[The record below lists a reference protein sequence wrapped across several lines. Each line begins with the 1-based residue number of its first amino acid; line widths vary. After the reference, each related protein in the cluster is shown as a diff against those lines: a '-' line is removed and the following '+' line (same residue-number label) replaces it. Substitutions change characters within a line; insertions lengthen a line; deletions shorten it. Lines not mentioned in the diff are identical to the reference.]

1 MNRPTIR
8 FEGDVITLNHM
19 GWQRNEGGLLNLSSL
34 LLGNCVI
41 IICTEKY
48 EHNIEFVYTSPR
60 NFLAATTDSSFISS
74 GQENYSND

>member
-8 FEGDVITLNHM
+8 FEGDVITLNHR

-41 IICTEKY
+41 IICTEEY
-48 EHNIEFVYTSPR
+48 ERNIDLVSTSSPSLLSA
-60 NFLAATTDSSFISS
+60 NTDLSFISTE
-74 GQENYSND
+74 QENYGDD